1 MQHGADRLVVP
12 KRPKIGKITEDE
24 VVELFDE
31 GVGDVCAP
39 VHYYGLWNMEFASDD
54 EDEDYN
60 PSVNCDDY

>member
-1 MQHGADRLVVP
+1 M
-12 KRPKIGKITEDE
+12 
-24 VVELFDE
+24 VELFDE